1 MSGKTKL
8 VLGLVG
14 AAAVGVAIGLLLAP
28 EKGAD
33 TRQKIK
39 TTATD
44 WSQHLSDLFASV
56 KEGLSNLKD
65 KGSKTASDLKDKGT
79 KMASDATNR
88 FSDVKE
94 SYS

>member
-1 MSGKTKL
+1 MTTKTKL

-33 TRQKIK
+33 LRKRVTN
-39 TTATD
+39 TAGGWAD
-44 WSQHLSDLFASV
+44 NLSDLFGKA
-56 KEGLSNLKD
+56 KD
-65 KGSKTASDLKDKGT
+65 GAKDLRNRAGSKYSDIQ
-79 KMASDATNR
+79 
-88 FSDVKE
+88 E